1 MNKRKPRT
9 IVAIAAAALLFA
21 GCVKVE
27 KECTFSHWRW
37 PGKEG
42 GEARMPRTISDQYLS
57 IEELAALYD
66 SLVHGDT
73 VKLYTFVCTDTSV
86 QYKPLFLADSKEY
99 RYKYTVPGYFM
110 TYKHLPLSMVRHSQ
124 YGNDSRNSPVCL
136 RDLPDSVVSHADTAK
151 CYVEGR
157 IDFSDHGGCAEKMQL
172 YISPDQI
179 KTRL

>member
-1 MNKRKPRT
+1 MKSRK
-9 IVAIAAAALLFA
+9 IVIVIVLVAVVFSIA

-27 KECTFSHWRW
+27 KECTFNHWRW
-37 PGKEG
+37 PQKEG

-57 IEELAALYD
+57 LEELAALYD

-73 VKLYTFVCTDTSV
+73 VKLCTFVCADTSE

-99 RYKYTVPGYFM
+99 RYKYTAPGYFM

-124 YGNDSRNSPVCL
+124 YGDDSWNSSVCL
-136 RDLPDSVVSHADTAK
+136 RDLPDSVASHADTAK

-157 IDFSDHGGCAEKMQL
+157 IDFSDQGGCAEKMQL

>member
-42 GEARMPRTISDQYLS
+42 GEARMPRTISNQYLS

-66 SLVHGDT
+66 TLVHGDT

-86 QYKPLFLADSKEY
+86 KYKPLFLADSKVY

-110 TYKHLPLSMVRHSQ
+110 TYKHLPLSMVWHSQ
-124 YGNDSRNSPVCL
+124 NGNDSRNISVCL
-136 RDLPDSVVSHADTAK
+136 RDLPDSVASHADTAK

-157 IDFSDHGGCAEKMQL
+157 IDFSDQGGCAEKMQL
-172 YISPDQI
+172 NISPDQI